1 MKQFSKLLALFTS
14 LLIFTF
20 YSCEKD
26 LYENQIQNEQNNIS
40 MQKVRLQDIEKA
52 MSEKINQKIIS
63 IKEQKKKSINEQG
76 KFEYN
81 SSLDIYID
89 TENGRLINHSGKISY
104 TFPMFRENENKL
116 ENIVFGVEN
125 NSIYGIEIFSY
136 DLTDLELNHL
146 KNGDYVDVSNK
157 TVIELIES
165 SRFSGDSFPCTLIV
179 SEQASE
185 GFVYTYGVFC

>member
-63 IKEQKKKSINEQG
+63 IKEQKKSQ
-76 KFEYN
+76 
-81 SSLDIYID
+81 
-89 TENGRLINHSGKISY
+89 
-104 TFPMFRENENKL
+104 
-116 ENIVFGVEN
+116 
-125 NSIYGIEIFSY
+125 
-136 DLTDLELNHL
+136 
-146 KNGDYVDVSNK
+146 
-157 TVIELIES
+157 
-165 SRFSGDSFPCTLIV
+165 
-179 SEQASE
+179 
-185 GFVYTYGVFC
+185 

>member
-63 IKEQKKKSINEQG
+63 IK
-76 KFEYN
+76 
-81 SSLDIYID
+81 
-89 TENGRLINHSGKISY
+89 
-104 TFPMFRENENKL
+104 
-116 ENIVFGVEN
+116 
-125 NSIYGIEIFSY
+125 
-136 DLTDLELNHL
+136 
-146 KNGDYVDVSNK
+146 
-157 TVIELIES
+157 
-165 SRFSGDSFPCTLIV
+165 
-179 SEQASE
+179 
-185 GFVYTYGVFC
+185 